1 MSTTHNILETE
12 RTYDRPDYAK
22 LAQAYKDPVA
32 RFVADKILPAFPVK
46 TTKGKHRYMPEKT
59 WYDRHD
65 TTLPTSG
72 LPNEVDFS
80 DTFKNFAL
88 EKYGL
93 SHFFQAEEL
102 AQPQVYGY
110 ASSNEMIQEMIQ
122 FISYKIRLD
131 KECRV
136 ADFFASTA
144 NYESGFYG
152 APSVKWDTY
161 ATSDPLKDVLTYKQ
175 KLLGEAT
182 DMVITDDVLFVL
194 QQHPKI
200 NAATTVMGAKRDG
213 SVNPLVT
220 VEFLQNYFG
229 IPRITIAAA
238 RVNDASD
245 TTITSTL
252 VKCWTDNVFIAC
264 LNPASADSQSVGTF
278 AKQLRYDLPQFSGAE
293 GFVVREHD
301 NPRAGGFGG
310 KHIDVLQYMLPW
322 SHSKKLGA
330 MITDVLA

>member
-1 MSTTHNILETE
+1 MNQYNEFGKTA
-12 RTYDRPDYAK
+12 DRPDYAK

-46 TTKGKHRYMPEKT
+46 TTIGKHRYMPEKT

-65 TTLPTSG
+65 TTLPPSG
-72 LPNEVDFS
+72 LPNEVDYT
-80 DTFKNFAL
+80 DNFRDFDL
-88 EKYGL
+88 EKFGL
-93 SHFFQAEEL
+93 SKFFRNEDL
-102 AQPQVYGY
+102 AQPQLFG
-110 ASSNEMIQEMIQ
+110 ADSQAQMIQEAIE
-122 FISYKIRLD
+122 FVSYKIRLD

-136 ADFFASTA
+136 ADFFANTA

-152 APSVKWDTY
+152 APAVKWDTY
-161 ATSDPLKDVLTYKQ
+161 ATSDPLKDVLTYKA
-175 KLLGEAT
+175 KLLGDAT
-182 DMVITDDVLFVL
+182 DMIITDDVLFVL

-213 SVNPLVT
+213 SVNPLIT
-220 VEFLQNYFG
+220 PEFLQNYFG
-229 IPRITIAAA
+229 IPRVTIAAA
-238 RVNDASD
+238 RVNSASD
-245 TTITSTL
+245 TTVTSTL
-252 VKCWTDNVFIAC
+252 VKCWTDNVWI
-264 LNPASADSQSVGTF
+264 LSINPASADSQLVGTF
-278 AKQLRYDLPQFSGAE
+278 AKQLRLDLPAFSGTE

-310 KHIDVLQYMLPW
+310 KYIDVLQYMTPW

>member
-1 MSTTHNILETE
+1 MNQYNEFAKTA
-12 RTYDRPDYAK
+12 DRPDYAR

-32 RFVADKILPAFPVK
+32 RFIADKILPAFGVE
-46 TTKGKHRYMPEKT
+46 TEIGKHRYMPEKT
-59 WYDRHD
+59 WYDRSD
-65 TTLPTSG
+65 TTLAPSG
-72 LPNEVDFS
+72 LPNEVDYS
-80 DTFKNFAL
+80 DSFRDYNLQKF
-88 EKYGL
+88 GL
-93 SHFFQAEEL
+93 SKFFRNEEL
-102 AQPQVYGY
+102 AQPKLYGA
-110 ASSNEMIQEMIQ
+110 ASSAQMIQEAIE
-122 FISYKIRLD
+122 FVSYKIRLD

-136 ADFFASTA
+136 ADFFANTA

-152 APSVKWDTY
+152 APAVKWDSY
-161 ATSDPLKDVLTYKQ
+161 STSDPLKDVITYKQ

-182 DMVITDDVLFVL
+182 DMIITDDVLFVL

-200 NAATTVMGAKRDG
+200 NAATTVMGSKRDG

-238 RVNDASD
+238 RVNSASD

-252 VKCWTDNVFIAC
+252 IKCWTDNVFISC
-264 LNPASADSQSVGTF
+264 INPASAESQLAATF
-278 AKQLRYDLPQFSGAE
+278 AKQLRLNLQGFSGTE

-310 KHIDVLQYMLPW
+310 KHIDVLQYMTPW
-322 SHSKKLGA
+322 IHSKKLGA
-330 MITDVLA
+330 MITDVLGNR

>member
-1 MSTTHNILETE
+1 MSDYLGYAKTA
-12 RTYDRPDYAK
+12 DRPDYAQ

-32 RFVADKILPAFPVK
+32 RFIADAVLPAFGVK
-46 TTKGKHRYMPEKT
+46 TTIGKHRYMPEKT
-59 WYDRHD
+59 WFDRHD
-65 TTLPTSG
+65 TTLPRTG

-80 DTFKNFAL
+80 DAFRNYDL
-88 EKYGL
+88 EKFGL
-93 SHFFQAEEL
+93 SHFFSREEL
-102 AQPQVYGY
+102 AQPSLVGA
-110 ASSNEMIQEMIQ
+110 ASPNEMIAEMIQ

-136 ADFFASTA
+136 ADFFANTA

-152 APSVKWDTY
+152 APAVKWDTY
-161 ATSDPLKDVLTYKQ
+161 ATSDPLKDVLTYKA
-175 KLLGEAT
+175 KLYGDVT
-182 DMVITDDVLFVL
+182 DMIITDDVYRVL

-200 NAATTVMGAKRDG
+200 NAATTVMGSKRDG

-220 VEFLQNYFG
+220 VEFLQNYFAV
-229 IPRITIAAA
+229 PRITIAAA
-238 RVNDASD
+238 RVNSVSD

-252 VKCWTDNVFIAC
+252 VKCWTDNVFLCCI
-264 LNPASADSQSVGTF
+264 NPASADSQIVGTF
-278 AKQLRYDLPQFSGAE
+278 AKQLRLDLPEFRGTE
-293 GFVVREHD
+293 GYVVREHD

-310 KHIDVLQYMLPW
+310 KHIDVLQYMTPW